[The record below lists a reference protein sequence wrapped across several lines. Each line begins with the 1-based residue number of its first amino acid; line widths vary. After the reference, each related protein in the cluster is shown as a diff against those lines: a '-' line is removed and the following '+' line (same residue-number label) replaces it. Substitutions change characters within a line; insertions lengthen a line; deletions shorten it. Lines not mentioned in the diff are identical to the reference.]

1 MSGQSRYGLRPAT
14 LLLASVICA
23 TARSAPAQQATQT
36 PTPTQ
41 TPIPAPGF
49 VKCDIP
55 LGGAPST
62 IAVGDFNHDG
72 NADLAIVDT
81 STSQVQVRLTDRRRF
96 QAGDCS
102 GAIRCVDSTKCSY
115 PAGDTPV
122 AITAA

>member
-1 MSGQSRYGLRPAT
+1 MSAQSRYSLRPAT
-14 LLLASVICA
+14 LLLVSVLCA
-23 TARSAPAQQATQT
+23 TARSGTAQE
-36 PTPTQ
+36 PTP
-41 TPIPAPGF
+41 IRARGF

-62 IAVGDFNHDG
+62 ITVGDFNHDG

-122 AITAA
+122 AIT